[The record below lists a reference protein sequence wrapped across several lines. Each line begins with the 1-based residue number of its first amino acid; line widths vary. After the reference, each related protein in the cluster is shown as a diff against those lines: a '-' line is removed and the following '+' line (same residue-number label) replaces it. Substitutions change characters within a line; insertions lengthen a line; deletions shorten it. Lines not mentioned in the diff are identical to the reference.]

1 MNAKLLQHGFSFFL
15 KSRPKV
21 HSATIQPGTEGH
33 KAKAAKQHAIK
44 RIVFFD
50 MP

>member
-15 KSRPKV
+15 KRRSKFN
-21 HSATIQPGTEGH
+21 GTVIPPSTEEH